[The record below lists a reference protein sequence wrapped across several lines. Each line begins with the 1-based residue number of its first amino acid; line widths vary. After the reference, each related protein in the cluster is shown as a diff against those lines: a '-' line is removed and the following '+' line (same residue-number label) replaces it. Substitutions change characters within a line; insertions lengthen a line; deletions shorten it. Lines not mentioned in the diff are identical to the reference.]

1 MRVQAALTEQ
11 LPGAPVTR
19 DQLTMLELGDN
30 VVTRSERGRDV
41 PAAARPARRAAAP
54 RGVVTRG
61 VVYAEAGARP
71 AVEEI
76 TLDAP
81 GPNEVQVRVEACGVC
96 HTDLHVV
103 ETGGW
108 GMQFPILLGHEGAGV
123 VEEVGA
129 GVTIGRAGRPRR
141 DRVARAVRRRLPGV
155 QARRSAALLEQP
167 AREAAHAPRRPTARC
182 SAPCCAAARSPTASI
197 VHEACAVKMPDELP
211 AEQACLLACGFS
223 TGAGA
228 ALWATPVQ
236 EGASVA
242 VIGCG
247 GVGLAVIQGARL
259 AGAARIVAVDV
270 LPEKLALAAELGAT
284 DTVDGSTGDAVAQV
298 RELTEGVDYAF
309 SAITSASGLV
319 DAVRM
324 CAYAGTATLVG
335 VPPPG
340 RALDIDLE
348 RDLFHPKVEIRGHA
362 RRRHDSAGGLSVS
375 RAGGARRPA
384 RPSTAS

>member
-1 MRVQAALTEQ
+1 M
-11 LPGAPVTR
+11 
-19 DQLTMLELGDN
+19 
-30 VVTRSERGRDV
+30 
-41 PAAARPARRAAAP
+41 
-54 RGVVTRG
+54 TRG
-61 VVYAEAGARP
+61 VVYVEPGSRP
-71 AVEEI
+71 VVEEI

-108 GMQFPILLGHEGAGV
+108 GMKFPILLGHEGAGV
-123 VEEVGA
+123 VEEVGD
-129 GVTIGRAGRPRR
+129 GVTSVAVGDRVVIAWRAPCGDACRACKRGDPRR
-141 DRVARAVRRRLPGV
+141 CSNNLRAKRRMHRASDGELLSAVLRCGTFADRV
-155 QARRSAALLEQP
+155 
-167 AREAAHAPRRPTARC
+167 
-182 SAPCCAAARSPTASI
+182 I
-197 VHEACAVKMPDELP
+197 VHAACAVKMPAELP
-211 AEQACLLACGFS
+211 AEQACLIACGFS

-236 EGASVA
+236 AGASVA

-284 DTVDGSTGDAVAQV
+284 DTVDGSTGEAVAAV
-298 RELTEGVDYAF
+298 RELTDGVDYAF
-309 SAITSASGLV
+309 SAITAPAGLV

-340 RALDIDLE
+340 RALDVDLE
-348 RDLFHPKVEIRGHA
+348 LDLFHPKVAIAVTHGGDTIPQEDFPFLAQAALDGRLDLDRFVTKTISLDEVPEALDELHA
-362 RRRHDSAGGLSVS
+362 TKGVRTVV
-375 RAGGARRPA
+375 
-384 RPSTAS
+384 TF